1 MNLRVLHIHS
11 GYGHSGGGGGIAMQR
26 LHRRLLDIGVDSKI
40 LSLDPESGAPDVSP
54 LPVVDT
60 LSLER
65 RLRSVTGRLGL
76 NDVHRIGSFQLDRH
90 TFFQNADLVHF
101 HCMHSGTFSY
111 LALPRIARI
120 KPTVF
125 TLHDMWALTGHCAY
139 SYECERWKSGCGD
152 CPHLDEEPA
161 VRRDATQVE
170 WRLKSRAFLRSGTHL
185 VSKCGWTTRMAG
197 LSPLRHLPLTQIP
210 YGVDTDVFRP
220 LDVAESRELLGIP
233 RDAYVLL
240 HCAQNLRHRRT
251 GTDLLIK
258 ALERLPA
265 DLARRTILLTMG
277 NGGAGIARVTGL
289 SSRDL
294 GYVADDHFRSIAY
307 SAADLFLFP
316 TRADVFGLVSAESQA
331 CGTPVVSFRVG
342 GVPDH
347 VRPGRTG
354 FLAEPGDVGGF
365 RDGVALLLENEAS
378 RRRMSEQCRAAAVA
392 EYDLGIEVARHVI
405 LYEAILKAAG
415 RPCDGYRDFL
425 VPPLPEENAAPAAPR
440 RRRVSIAR
448 PANAG

>member
-11 GYGHSGGGGGIAMQR
+11 GYGHSGGGGGIALQR
-26 LHRRLLDIGVDSKI
+26 LHRRLLQIGVDSKI

-54 LPVVDT
+54 LPVLDT

-65 RLRSVTGRLGL
+65 RLHAVTGRLGL
-76 NDVHRIGSFQLDRH
+76 NDVHRLGAFQLDRH
-90 TFFQNADLVHF
+90 TLFQNADLVHF

-111 LALPRIARI
+111 LALPRIARL

-139 SYECERWKSGCGD
+139 SYECDRWKSGCGD
-152 CPHLDEEPA
+152 CPHPA
-161 VRRDATQVE
+161 ENPAIRRDATHLE
-170 WRLKSRAFLRSGTHL
+170 WRLKRRAFLKSGTHL
-185 VSKCGWTTRMAG
+185 ISKCGWTTRMARV
-197 LSPLRHLPLTQIP
+197 SSLRHLPLTQIP

-220 LDVAESRELLGIP
+220 LDVAESRELLGLP
-233 RDAYVLL
+233 QDAHVLL
-240 HCAQNLRHRRT
+240 HSAQDLLDLRK
-251 GTDLLIK
+251 GTDLLVK
-258 ALERLPA
+258 ALEGLPA

-277 NGGAGIARVTGL
+277 RGGAEVARATGL
-289 SSRDL
+289 SSRDF

-365 RDGVALLLENEAS
+365 RDGVTLLLENEAA
-378 RRRMSEQCRAAAVA
+378 RRHMSEQCRAAAVA
-392 EYDLGIEVARHVI
+392 EYDLGIEVARHAV
-405 LYEAILKAAG
+405 LYEAILNANG
-415 RPCDGYRDFL
+415 RPCDGYRDSL
-425 VPPLPEENAAPAAPR
+425 VPPLPEGNAAPAVSR
-440 RRRVSIAR
+440 RRRVSVAR
-448 PANAG
+448 LANAG